1 MQAKMNKPMN
11 VKEINNHLNDV
22 NYPVTGKAFMEAC
35 DNMSHASETERMWVK
50 ENINMNKTYDSPEE
64 IKKDLRL

>member
-1 MQAKMNKPMN
+1 MNT
-11 VKEINNHLNDV
+11 KEIMSHLNDV

-50 ENINMNKTYDSPEE
+50 ENINMNKTYNSPEE
-64 IKKDLRL
+64 IKKDLKL